1 MSEHTQG
8 DGEGSSGTVTIV
20 EERWPM
26 SKWQPIEDLPTS
38 PMPVLLYLAN
48 LQLEDDDVFPP
59 YRDEAFE
66 VGFWDGEKFY
76 VNGTG
81 HEAFEEW
88 WMEKYQ
94 APTHWMPI
102 LKPPKM
108 ENDQ

>member
-59 YRDEAFE
+59 YRFE
-66 VGFWDGEKFY
+66 VGFWDGERFY

-81 HEAFEEW
+81 HEAFECW
-88 WMEKYQ
+88 RLLKHQ
-94 APTHWMPI
+94 APTHWKQ
-102 LKPPKM
+102 LDPPPTK